1 MPANAPVWILL
12 LLQHVLWTG
21 FVWLAWQLMRKCIR
35 FTAQQIY
42 VVNTALQLFAAL
54 GLVMGGIYFV
64 QHDATALSNLATV
77 INLTQF
83 LQRYPLL
90 AEALLLL
97 YLLALGMQ
105 LAQWLMGLVGVSRL
119 MRSGVVADTNLMQLL
134 AQQQAAIDLQRTIAL
149 RVSEAVHSP
158 LTIGWLKPVI
168 ILPMAAMNQLT
179 VQEMNALL
187 LHELIHIRRY
197 DYLVNHA
204 LVLSRALLCFNPF
217 IWLLLE
223 ETVLYREI
231 SCDDA
236 VRSQQDT
243 TVYAGALFRMAQWQQ
258 QHRLAMAATGSKD
271 GLRKRIA
278 YMLEPVQAM
287 QTSVSRIMIVVF
299 GLGALALLLFFSA
312 RTAKEKRISK
322 RKPKTSNTKL
332 YIAPKPTLA
341 KAMAL
346 QPSQKKK
353 LVTQKA
359 MVTASAV
366 AKTNTQTTRK
376 VKTWSD
382 MAQPVVEESVVS
394 ANNPLL
400 KQVAAP
406 TDKAILQQLMQEQ
419 LVSAAGMLQQLKQEK
434 ELSTQEKLWLVNYIL
449 QRSGIQFDAN
459 NQVVLPESVDMQKLE
474 NMLRKRNLLLRERV
488 IPDSLIQRRIQ

>member
-1 MPANAPVWILL
+1 
-12 LLQHVLWTG
+12 VLWTG

-42 VVNTALQLFAAL
+42 VVNTALQLLAAL

-64 QHDATALSNLATV
+64 QYDATALSNLATV
-77 INLTQF
+77 VNLTQY

-119 MRSGVVADTNLMQLL
+119 MRSGVAADANLMQLL

-149 RVSEAVHSP
+149 RVSEAVDSP

-168 ILPMAAMNQLT
+168 ILPMAAINQLT

-187 LHELIHIRRY
+187 LHELVHIRRY

-217 IWLLLE
+217 IWLLHE

-278 YMLEPVQAM
+278 YMLEPMQAM

-332 YIAPKPTLA
+332 YTTPK
-341 KAMAL
+341 
-346 QPSQKKK
+346 
-353 LVTQKA
+353 
-359 MVTASAV
+359 AV
-366 AKTNTQTTRK
+366 MAKTIKLKPGKQLPQKRLIEKAIVVEESIVTNTHQPAK
-376 VKTWSD
+376 MLKTWSD
-382 MAQPVVEESVVS
+382 MVVPVVEERILTEG
-394 ANNPLL
+394 NPLL
-400 KQVAAP
+400 KQVAGP
-406 TDKAILQQLMQEQ
+406 TEKQVLQEVLKTK
-419 LVSAAGMLQQLKQEK
+419 LVSAADLLKQLKQDKVLTK
-434 ELSTQEKLWLVNYIL
+434 EEKLWLIARLL
-449 QRSGIQFDAN
+449 QQTGIQFDAN
-459 NQVVLPESVDMQKLE
+459 NQIILPEGVDIQALE
-474 NMLRKRNLLLRERV
+474 NMLRNRNLLLRERV
-488 IPDSLIQRRIQ
+488 IPDSLLQRRIQ